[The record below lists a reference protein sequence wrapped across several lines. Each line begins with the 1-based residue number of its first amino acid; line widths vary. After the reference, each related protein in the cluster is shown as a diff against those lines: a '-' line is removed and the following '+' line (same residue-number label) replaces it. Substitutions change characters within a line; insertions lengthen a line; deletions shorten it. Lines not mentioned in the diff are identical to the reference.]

1 MRNFE
6 VARLFDLMADLLEL
20 KGENPFRIRAYR
32 RAALNLEGLTEDVEV
47 LAAQDRL
54 DEVPGIGKDLA
65 GKIQEYLA
73 TGRMKDLDAARRGV
87 PDGVVD
93 LMSVPGIG
101 PKTAKVLYEEQGV
114 TSLARL
120 EALAKAGK
128 LRGLP
133 GIQAKTEAN
142 ILKGITVVKSGQERM
157 PIGHALPLAQELIRA
172 LERVP
177 GVKQVEAAGS
187 VRRMKETVG
196 DIDLLATTP
205 QPERVMKAFVG
216 LPQVAEVVERG
227 RTKAAIRHREGIQVD
242 LRVLEPE
249 AFGAA
254 LVYFTGSKQHN
265 IRIREMAGK
274 KGLKIS
280 EYGVFREST
289 GRRIAGATEEEVYA
303 AIGLPWIPPELRED
317 SGEIEA
323 ALAGRLPRLVSLA
336 DIRGDLHCHT
346 KASDGHHTIAALVEA
361 AARRGYAYVG
371 VTDHSRSARVAG
383 GLSVDELRA
392 HVKQIRAVQA
402 KHPEITVLAGT
413 ECDILPDG
421 SLDYPDAV
429 LAELDVVL
437 AAVHSRFG
445 QPKAEM
451 TRRICRALA
460 HPAVHVLA
468 HPTARLL
475 GERAPY
481 EVDLDRVLETA
492 RRHGK
497 AVELNAFPQRLDL
510 NDVQARRARELGAR
524 LAIGTD
530 THVVAHLDA
539 MALGVAMARRGWVE
553 APSVVNTWPVSEL
566 RAWLDR
572 CRSARVEIASA
583 SGGARRQPGGPRPR
597 RGSAVRAGTAVAR
610 GSTDREEAEA

>member
-1 MRNFE
+1 
-6 VARLFDLMADLLEL
+6 
-20 KGENPFRIRAYR
+20 
-32 RAALNLEGLTEDVEV
+32 
-47 LAAQDRL
+47 
-54 DEVPGIGKDLA
+54 
-65 GKIQEYLA
+65 
-73 TGRMKDLDAARRGV
+73 
-87 PDGVVD
+87 
-93 LMSVPGIG
+93 
-101 PKTAKVLYEEQGV
+101 
-114 TSLARL
+114 
-120 EALAKAGK
+120 
-128 LRGLP
+128 
-133 GIQAKTEAN
+133 
-142 ILKGITVVKSGQERM
+142 M

-172 LERVP
+172 LQRVP

-196 DIDLLATTP
+196 DIDLLATST
-205 QPERVMKAFVG
+205 QPGRVMKAFVG
-216 LPQVAEVVERG
+216 LPQVAEVLERG
-227 RTKAAIRHREGIQVD
+227 ETKAAIRHRESIQVD

-274 KGLKIS
+274 KGLKVS

-323 ALAGRLPRLVSLA
+323 ALAGRLPRLVTLA

-346 KASDGHHTIAALVEA
+346 KATDGHHTIAALVEA

-383 GLSVDELRA
+383 GLSIDELRA

-402 KHPEITVLAGT
+402 RHPEIRVLAGT
-413 ECDILPDG
+413 ECDVLPDG

-429 LAELDVVL
+429 LAELDLVL

-445 QPKAEM
+445 QSRAEM

-460 HPAVHVLA
+460 NPGVDVLA

-481 EVDLDRVLETA
+481 ELDLDRVLETA
-492 RRHGK
+492 RQYGK

-530 THVVAHLDA
+530 THVLDHLDA
-539 MALGVAMARRGWVE
+539 MALGVAVARRGWVE
-553 APSVVNTWPVSEL
+553 AASVVNTWPVSKL
-566 RAWLDR
+566 CAWLEAER
-572 CRSARVEIASA
+572 APGRASTGRRSR
-583 SGGARRQPGGPRPR
+583 
-597 RGSAVRAGTAVAR
+597 TAR
-610 GSTDREEAEA
+610 GS

>member
-1 MRNFE
+1 
-6 VARLFDLMADLLEL
+6 VARLFDLMADCLEI

-32 RAALNLEGLTEDVEV
+32 RAALNLEGLTEDVET
-47 LAAQDRL
+47 LAADDRL
-54 DEVPGIGKDLA
+54 DDVPGIGADLA
-65 GKIQEYLA
+65 GKIQEYLT
-73 TGRMKDLDAARRGV
+73 TGRMKDLDAARRGI
-87 PDGVVD
+87 PAGVVE
-93 LMSVPGIG
+93 LMGVPGVG
-101 PKTAKVLYEEQGV
+101 PKTAKLLYEQRRV
-114 TSLARL
+114 TSVARL

-142 ILKGITVVKSGQERM
+142 ILKGIALVKQGQARM
-157 PIGHALPLAQELIRA
+157 PIGHALPLAHELTRA

-196 DIDLLATTP
+196 DIDLLAIST
-205 QPERVMKAFVG
+205 QPGRVMKAFVG
-216 LPQVAEVVERG
+216 LPQVAEVIERG
-227 RTKAAIRHREGIQVD
+227 ATKAAIRHRDGIQVD
-242 LRVLEPE
+242 LRVMEPE

-254 LVYFTGSKQHN
+254 FVYFTGSKQHN

-274 KGLKIS
+274 KRLKIS

-289 GRRIAGATEEEVYA
+289 GRRIAGATEEEVYG

-323 ALAGRLPRLVSLA
+323 ALAGRLPRLVTLA

-346 KASDGHHTIAALVEA
+346 KATDGHHTIAALVEA
-361 AARRGYAYVG
+361 ATRRVYAYVG
-371 VTDHSRSARVAG
+371 ITDHSRSARVAG
-383 GLSVDELRA
+383 GLSIDELRA
-392 HVKQIRAVQA
+392 HVKQVRAVQA

-413 ECDILPDG
+413 ECDVLPDG

-429 LAELDVVL
+429 LAELDLVL
-437 AAVHSRFG
+437 VAVHSRFG
-445 QPKAEM
+445 QSRAEM

-460 HPAVHVLA
+460 HPGVDVLA

-481 EVDLDRVLETA
+481 ELDLDRVLETA

-510 NDVQARRARELGAR
+510 NDVQARRARELGVR

-530 THVVAHLDA
+530 THVLDHLDA
-539 MALGVAMARRGWVE
+539 MALGVAVARRGWVE
-553 APSVVNTWPVSEL
+553 AESVLNTRPASEL
-566 RAWLDR
+566 RAWLER
-572 CRSARVEIASA
+572 KRATAPAS
-583 SGGARRQPGGPRPR
+583 PGGRSR
-597 RGSAVRAGTAVAR
+597 KAGA
-610 GSTDREEAEA
+610 S